1 MSTTWQPMERVPGAG
16 PETWASDLYHAQ
28 VHRDADS
35 AVLCL
40 SVRRLDGLPV
50 HDWRHLQAVK
60 NDIAGTDAEA
70 IELYP
75 AASRLVDM
83 SNTYW
88 LWAFPP
94 GTRLPFG
101 FDLPGAYERL
111 AGQFRVATA
120 GINTYL
126 TAVSGT
132 R

>member
-70 IELYP
+70 IELLPRRVP
-75 AASRLVDM
+75 AGGHVQHVLALGVPAGNQAAVRL
-83 SNTYW
+83 
-88 LWAFPP
+88 
-94 GTRLPFG
+94 
-101 FDLPGAYERL
+101 
-111 AGQFRVATA
+111 
-120 GINTYL
+120 
-126 TAVSGT
+126 
-132 R
+132 